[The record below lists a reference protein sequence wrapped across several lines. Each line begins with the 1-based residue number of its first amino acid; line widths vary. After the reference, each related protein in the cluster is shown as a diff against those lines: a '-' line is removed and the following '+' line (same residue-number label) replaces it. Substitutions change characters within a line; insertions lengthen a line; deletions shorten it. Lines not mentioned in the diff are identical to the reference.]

1 VGAEFGLQMLL
12 RLWRDRAGTSSI
24 EYAFLITITVVLI
37 VAGVAAA
44 GIWVSGAW
52 SHLLAALW

>member
-12 RLWRDRAGTSSI
+12 RLWRDRAGSSLI
-24 EYAFLITITVVLI
+24 EYSLLVTITVVLV
-37 VAGVAAA
+37 VAAVAAA

>member
-1 VGAEFGLQMLL
+1 MLL
-12 RLWRDRAGTSSI
+12 RLWRDRAGSSLI
-24 EYAFLITITVVLI
+24 EYSLLITITVVLV
-37 VAGVAAA
+37 VAAVAAA